1 MDPAALRTL
10 EYAKIITRLAGFVA
24 TQRGRELAEALQ
36 PSSELQ
42 TVESNLALTED
53 AVRVLRQAPSIP
65 LGGIRD
71 LRQIL
76 GRARV
81 GGGLS
86 GEELLAV
93 GSTLRAVRLLKG
105 FFADYAEQIG
115 GLEPWVQ

>member
-1 MDPAALRTL
+1 MDSAALRTL
-10 EYAKIITRLAGFVA
+10 EYTKVIDRLVNLVA

-36 PSSELQ
+36 PSSEYQ

-53 AVRVLRQAPSIP
+53 AVRVLRHAASIP
-65 LGGIRD
+65 FGGIRD
-71 LRQIL
+71 LRQVL

-105 FFADYAEQIG
+105 FFA
-115 GLEPWVQ
+115 